1 MLLRRYA
8 NRQAVK
14 PQPEKK
20 AETKT
25 EEQKP
30 VKKSTKKQEG
40 EY

>member
-14 PQPEKK
+14 QQPEQKK
-20 AETKT
+20 VEVKT

-30 VKKSTKKQEG
+30 VKKSRK
-40 EY
+40 